1 MLTRT
6 LDPQSAEDH
15 PPGGVP
21 LRDLPRLGAI
31 ARVAAAHGWRHYVER
46 LGLGRF
52 APGTAQPA
60 GAGTDAQQLREAL
73 EELGPTFVKFGQ
85 MLATRRDVLPEA
97 LVSELAQLRS
107 QVVPFEGR
115 AARAIVERELGASI
129 ERLFASF
136 DEEPFAAASIAQVH
150 RATLADGSRVV
161 VKVQRPGIDETI
173 AADLTLLRH
182 VARLLDRHVDSV
194 RGYNLPVLVEE
205 FAAMITHELDFA
217 HEAANAERFARAN
230 AGEAAVWVPPVVWPL
245 SSRRVLTMAH
255 STGCAIDAEHP
266 ADRALRRRLAADLL
280 RLFLTQVLEHGVFH
294 ADPHAGNVFV
304 LDDGRLCFHDF
315 GALGVLDA
323 RDRDNLRHLFLAV
336 IARDPD
342 WLADTYL
349 AMGGVE
355 GPVDRAAFV
364 RDIDQALDTYYAA
377 GAGHSFGAVLGEFV
391 RLGRKH
397 HVRLVREGALV
408 ARAFMTVESL
418 ARELDP
424 EFDAIEAF
432 RAYSGRLVATLLA
445 PETGDAA
452 LARTYRSLGAARSA
466 LMELPIAARRLLD
479 QFGGEGPVL
488 RVRHEQLGGGV
499 GELTRAA
506 NRIAF
511 ALIVS
516 AIVIGAS
523 VVLTAHAGAHVFDLP
538 LLAVAGFALAAVL
551 GLGWAW
557 ATARSTRVAR
567 RTPRDADRG
576 AARP

>member
-194 RGYNLPVLVEE
+194 RG
-205 FAAMITHELDFA
+205 
-217 HEAANAERFARAN
+217 
-230 AGEAAVWVPPVVWPL
+230 
-245 SSRRVLTMAH
+245 
-255 STGCAIDAEHP
+255 
-266 ADRALRRRLAADLL
+266 
-280 RLFLTQVLEHGVFH
+280 
-294 ADPHAGNVFV
+294 
-304 LDDGRLCFHDF
+304 
-315 GALGVLDA
+315 
-323 RDRDNLRHLFLAV
+323 
-336 IARDPD
+336 
-342 WLADTYL
+342 
-349 AMGGVE
+349 
-355 GPVDRAAFV
+355 
-364 RDIDQALDTYYAA
+364 
-377 GAGHSFGAVLGEFV
+377 
-391 RLGRKH
+391 
-397 HVRLVREGALV
+397 
-408 ARAFMTVESL
+408 
-418 ARELDP
+418 
-424 EFDAIEAF
+424 
-432 RAYSGRLVATLLA
+432 
-445 PETGDAA
+445 
-452 LARTYRSLGAARSA
+452 
-466 LMELPIAARRLLD
+466 
-479 QFGGEGPVL
+479 
-488 RVRHEQLGGGV
+488 
-499 GELTRAA
+499 
-506 NRIAF
+506 
-511 ALIVS
+511 
-516 AIVIGAS
+516 
-523 VVLTAHAGAHVFDLP
+523 
-538 LLAVAGFALAAVL
+538 
-551 GLGWAW
+551 
-557 ATARSTRVAR
+557 
-567 RTPRDADRG
+567 
-576 AARP
+576 

>member
-6 LDPQSAEDH
+6 LDPQPAQDR

-31 ARVAAAHGWRHYVER
+31 ARVAAAHGWQHYVER
-46 LGLGRF
+46 LGLARLASG
-52 APGTAQPA
+52 AAQPA
-60 GAGTDAQQLREAL
+60 GAGSDAQRLRVAL

-97 LVSELAQLRS
+97 LVDELAQLRS
-107 QVVPFEGR
+107 QVAPFDGKV
-115 AARAIVERELGASI
+115 ARAIVERELGAPI

-136 DEEPFAAASIAQVH
+136 DESPFAAASIAQVH
-150 RATLADGSRVV
+150 RATLADGSALI

-182 VARLLDRHVDSV
+182 VARLLDRHVESV
-194 RGYNLPVLVEE
+194 RGCNLPVLVDE

-217 HEAANAERFARAN
+217 HEAANAERFANAN

-245 SSRRVLTMAH
+245 SSRRVLTMVH
-255 STGCAIDAEHP
+255 STGRAIDADHP
-266 ADRALRRRLAADLL
+266 ADPAERRRIAGVLL

-294 ADPHAGNVFV
+294 ADPHAGNVFL

-323 RDRDNLRHLFLAV
+323 RDRENLRNLFLAV
-336 IARDPD
+336 IARDAD

-364 RDIDQALDTYYAA
+364 RDIDRALDTYYAA

-397 HVRLVREGALV
+397 GVRLVREGALI
-408 ARAFMTVESL
+408 ARAFMTVEAL
-418 ARELDP
+418 ARDLDP
-424 EFDAIEAF
+424 QFDAIEAF

-445 PETGDAA
+445 PDSGEAT
-452 LARTYRSLGAARSA
+452 LARAYRSLAAARSTA
-466 LMELPIAARRLLD
+466 IELPIAARRVLEQL
-479 QFGGEGPVL
+479 GGEGPAL
-488 RVRHEQLGGGV
+488 RVRHEQLGAV
-499 GELTRAA
+499 AGELARAA
-506 NRIAF
+506 NRLAF
-511 ALIVS
+511 ALIVG

-523 VVLTAHAGAHVFDLP
+523 VVVTAHAGAHLFDVP

-551 GLGWAW
+551 ALGWAW
-557 ATARSTRVAR
+557 ATVRSTQRTR
-567 RTPRDADRG
+567 RTTGEEERT
-576 AARP
+576 